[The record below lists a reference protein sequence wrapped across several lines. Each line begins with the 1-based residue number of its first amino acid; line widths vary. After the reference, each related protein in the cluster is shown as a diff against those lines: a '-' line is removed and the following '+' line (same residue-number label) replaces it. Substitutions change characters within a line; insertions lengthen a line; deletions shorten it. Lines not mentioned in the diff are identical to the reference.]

1 MEKQLRRLERSAQRL
16 EPSPKQRKNAQAH
29 VLAYTEQFLD
39 ALEQTKA
46 FVPTK
51 NHGAGLLQ
59 SPISE
64 KGIGIKKALELV
76 KQHVDHPGLN
86 PASGGHM
93 GYIPGGGIYYSALGD
108 YMADVTNRYAGVFY
122 ASPGAVRMENMLI
135 RWVAKLVGYP
145 KNAAGNLTSGG
156 SISNLMAICTA
167 RDAKKITSEKVKQSV
182 IYLTQQVHHSVQ
194 KAIRIAGLGECV
206 LRYVDMDDRCRMNI
220 EHLQNCIQRDK
231 TSGLIPFLVIGSA
244 GTTDTGAIDPL
255 PGISAI
261 AKKEG
266 LWFHIDAAYGGFFV
280 LTKEGKKKL
289 TGLKLSDSLTVDA
302 HKSLFLPYGSG
313 MVLVKEVQHLYQTF
327 HYDANYMQDT
337 LSATGE
343 LSPADLSPELTRHF
357 RGMRL
362 WLPLQLYGVQPFR
375 DCLQEKLILAR
386 YFHKKIIELGF
397 ETELQPE
404 LSVVVYRY
412 VPKNGDADDFNKQLA
427 EAIQHDGR
435 TFISS
440 TVLNGKYTLRFAC
453 LVFRTHKK
461 HVDAL
466 LKVIA
471 KETKRLEKQR
481 QPANL

>member
-1 MEKQLRRLERSAQRL
+1 MEKQLRRLERSARRL
-16 EPSPKQRKNAQAH
+16 EPSPKKRKNAQDH

-39 ALEQTKA
+39 TLEQTKA

-51 NHGAGLLQ
+51 NQGAGLLQ
-59 SPISE
+59 APISE

-86 PASGGHM
+86 PASAGHM

-156 SISNLMAICTA
+156 SISNLVAICTA
-167 RDAKKITSEKVKQSV
+167 RDAKKISSEKVKQSV

-206 LRYVDMDDRCRMNI
+206 LRYVDMDDRYRMNI

-231 TSGLIPFLVIGSA
+231 TSGLVPFLVIGSA

-255 PGISAI
+255 PGISTI
-261 AKKEG
+261 AKKED

-289 TGLKLSDSLTVDA
+289 TGLELSDSLTVDA

-313 MVLVKEVQHLYQTF
+313 MVLVKDAQHLYQTF
-327 HYDANYMQDT
+327 HYDANYMQDA
-337 LSATGE
+337 LSATDE

-375 DCLQEKLILAR
+375 DCLQEKLVLAK
-386 YFHKKIIELGF
+386 YFYKKITDLGF
-397 ETELQPE
+397 ETALQPE

-412 VPKNGDADDFNKQLA
+412 VPKHGDADDFNKQLA

-471 KETKRLEKQR
+471 KETKRLEKQH
-481 QPANL
+481 QPANS